1 MRNPFQEFQRN
12 FLACSPVALTAMLAA
27 LAFPGR
33 AAAQAG
39 GQTSGA
45 PRSSNTAAKEIPT
58 ANPGRPTVSTPATL
72 TPVGYLQF
80 ETGLLAAWHSPE
92 FDSQQSLVQVT
103 KYTAWPRLELLIGTS
118 PYVHTNTQP
127 QNGTGDITVGAQA
140 VAYQGEGPRP
150 TLALSYF
157 RDVFSGGTPDLDI
170 GSASNSA
177 ILLASAD
184 VKGFHYD
191 TNYLFNEQVNNGPR
205 RAQFGQTL
213 SISHGA
219 GKNFG
224 IAGEIWHFTQPL
236 LRGNAVGNLWALNY
250 NARKNLVFDCGFN
263 RGLTSTSTR
272 WELLAG
278 FTYVLPVQI
287 HLR

>member
-1 MRNPFQEFQRN
+1 MRASSENLQRK
-12 FLACSPVALTAMLAA
+12 PVCGPAILLVASAAA
-27 LAFPGR
+27 LAFASQATAQTGSSTRVPAG
-33 AAAQAG
+33 AAPQ
-39 GQTSGA
+39 QT
-45 PRSSNTAAKEIPT
+45 TPT

-127 QNGTGDITVGAQA
+127 QNGTGDITLGAQA

-191 TNYLFNEQVNNGPR
+191 TNYLFNEQVNNGLR

-287 HLR
+287 RLR